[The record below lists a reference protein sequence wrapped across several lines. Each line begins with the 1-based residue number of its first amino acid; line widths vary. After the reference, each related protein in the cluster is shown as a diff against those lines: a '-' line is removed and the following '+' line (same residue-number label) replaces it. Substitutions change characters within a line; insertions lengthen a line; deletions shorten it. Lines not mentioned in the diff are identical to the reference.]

1 MFCSS
6 SLSPHLPIP
15 SSPHLPSPPFANLA
29 IAYPKFSLEFL
40 YVVCNSGFMQ
50 LQGISPRLVNDREDL
65 TLTSSLDPIQLDN
78 IKAQLEENFQALE
91 ALAEVDEQAI
101 LTAATQLEMQPTMLE
116 RVALWQRQQ
125 RLSENA
131 GIVETE
137 RLDIEDLRSLTLI
150 ICQLAKQNQELIR
163 RAVALLEQLTE
174 EQREIQT
181 SSLLADYINTFSKLY
196 SEGKKH
202 QITSTPENLTQLAL
216 KKIMDLLFYST
227 SSGHQRLWFSLLEK
241 THQ

>member
-1 MFCSS
+1 
-6 SLSPHLPIP
+6 
-15 SSPHLPSPPFANLA
+15 
-29 IAYPKFSLEFL
+29 
-40 YVVCNSGFMQ
+40 MQ
-50 LQGISPRLVNDREDL
+50 LQGLSPKLINDREDL
-65 TLTSSLDPIQLDN
+65 TLTSSLDQIQLDTM
-78 IKAQLEENFQALE
+78 KSQLEENFLALE
-91 ALAEVDEQAI
+91 ALAGVDEQAI
-101 LTAATQLEMQPTMLE
+101 LTAATQLDMQPTMLE

-131 GIVETE
+131 GLAETE
-137 RLDIEDLRSLTLI
+137 KINVEDLRSLVLI
-150 ICQLAKQNQELIR
+150 ICQLAKQHQELIR

-174 EQREIQT
+174 EQREIHT

-196 SEGKKH
+196 SEDKKH

-241 THQ
+241 TKF